1 MGQAC
6 KVPDLDLKS
15 SFVGGNLTCT
25 QSAPTIRDSAPLMER
40 ANVKA
45 RLAVFLRESL
55 YDDANGIVNVARG
68 KKLRSEGDK
77 AQ

>member
-1 MGQAC
+1 
-6 KVPDLDLKS
+6 
-15 SFVGGNLTCT
+15 
-25 QSAPTIRDSAPLMER
+25 MER